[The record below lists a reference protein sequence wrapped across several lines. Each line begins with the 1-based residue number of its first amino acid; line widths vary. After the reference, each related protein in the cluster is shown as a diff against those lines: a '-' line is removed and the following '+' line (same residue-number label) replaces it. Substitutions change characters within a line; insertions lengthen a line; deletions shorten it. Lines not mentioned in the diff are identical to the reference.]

1 VTISLGYPDV
11 LFDAGGKI
19 MSVGGARGQAKKT
32 LVQGSGIN
40 REPVVTPDGK
50 TLVFQRGQCC
60 QPGYKFRPATAQIWA
75 MTLGQPS
82 SARPLTTPGVLD
94 QRPAISPDGKT
105 VAFIAENRGLDP
117 DLCFARLD
125 QTSAQPS
132 CITDSS
138 TLVDRPAW
146 APDGKS
152 IVVVSRPASG
162 TGTELLQYTSS
173 VANSPNAADWTKG
186 AVITQALHPQRAG
199 AQVLSAAFSPDTK
212 KPTLA
217 LTANWR
223 AGAFILWLVPLNG
236 GQLGKPRPV
245 VRIPACELAWLPDG
259 KALVVSQRGPKC
271 DGPATIAR
279 VDPATPGGQM
289 TLTQVVVDSGNPVFT
304 PFGR

>member
-82 SARPLTTPGVLD
+82 SARPLTTPGFLD

-173 VANSPNAADWTKG
+173 VANSPNAAPAPAARRRPG
-186 AVITQALHPQRAG
+186 ALGRLLPRHQEAHARADRQLARGGVHPVAG
-199 AQVLSAAFSPDTK
+199 AAERRPAREAATGGAHSRLRAR
-212 KPTLA
+212 LA
-217 LTANWR
+217 A
-223 AGAFILWLVPLNG
+223 
-236 GQLGKPRPV
+236 
-245 VRIPACELAWLPDG
+245 
-259 KALVVSQRGPKC
+259 
-271 DGPATIAR
+271 
-279 VDPATPGGQM
+279 
-289 TLTQVVVDSGNPVFT
+289 
-304 PFGR
+304 